1 MKKMMLLLFIILIS
15 SCSSNK
21 RYDTV
26 TISGSDTM
34 YELLEILSA
43 VYMKKN
49 PSISIYVSG
58 GGTEFGFHSLEQ
70 GKADICMASRNLNS
84 SELRIIADKF
94 KSVGVSHIIAKDAIS
109 IYINQDNKIQNL
121 KQDDILKIFKCDIL
135 NWKELG
141 GENAK
146 IVALRRMTTSG
157 TYHYFKDH
165 ILMGDEFCEKVESV
179 NSHKEMIDYIE
190 NDKFAIGF
198 GGVGN
203 HGNAKLLKIEGYEP
217 TPDNIKNDKYPLTRY
232 LKLITIS
239 EPKGQ
244 VREFINWILGPEGQ
258 RIIRNFG
265 YVSLY

>member
-1 MKKMMLLLFIILIS
+1 MRKILYILLISLFIGCAS
-15 SCSSNK
+15 TS
-21 RYDTV
+21 RYETI

-34 YELLEILSA
+34 YELMEILSA

-49 PSISIYVSG
+49 PELSIYVSG

-70 GKADICMASRNLNS
+70 GTADICMASRNLNS
-84 SELRIIADKF
+84 EELKIIADKF

-109 IYINQDNKIQNL
+109 IYINQENKIQNL
-121 KQDDILKIFKCDIL
+121 KQDMIGKIFKCEYQ
-135 NWKELG
+135 NWNEIG
-141 GENAK
+141 GDKAR
-146 IVALRRMTTSG
+146 IIGLRRKSTSG
-157 TYHYFKDH
+157 TYHYFQDH
-165 ILMGDEFCEKVESV
+165 ILNGEDFCEKIESV
-179 NSHKEMIDYIE
+179 NTHEEMIDYVE
-190 NDKFAIGF
+190 NDKYAIGF

-203 HGNAKLLKIEGYEP
+203 HGNAKLLKIEGFEP

-239 EPKGQ
+239 EPRGR

-258 RIIRNFG
+258 KIIRNFG